1 MSWENLVKDQSII
14 PQVTSKPFFL
24 DYVIIDI
31 FIIIEWWLLQLT
43 NSYNNYLL
51 INNYLYNNYLFK
63 SSKNL

>member
-31 FIIIEWWLLQLT
+31 FIIIGWWLLKLT

>member
-31 FIIIEWWLLQLT
+31 FIIIGWWLLQLT